1 MGNVDFKI
9 MLVPLESD
17 DREQFIIDN
26 QRAFKY
32 GGARRNDGAARAEPS
47 LFELCRVATE
57 FEHSSIWYA

>member
-32 GGARRNDGAARAEPS
+32 GAQEEFGMRDD
-47 LFELCRVATE
+47 RVE
-57 FEHSSIWYA
+57 EGEEVIS